1 MDEKIK
7 KIAIK
12 TEGLVKYFGTPQMTF
27 DNLREIAKKQK
38 EYFEYLGPDNFI
50 KLSIYIYSLK
60 ETKDF
65 KLAEKILNNLTF
77 CKLLMTEGNLH
88 VSQCD
93 ECEGSGELN
102 CDYCGGDDKVNCDT
116 CEQSGR
122 VTCPECDG
130 DGRQMGDGEWEDCEA
145 CDGDGEIECGDC
157 GGDGETSCGD
167 CDRGTVE
174 CGDCDGSGEIESI
187 DKVDYQSYFI
197 ANWNKDITNSCELNL
212 KQNKP
217 ALSEYTFDSLRDD
230 YITLSIDNE
239 YAPLDLIV
247 NKMYCTFYDDEPKL
261 YFDLSMQ
268 IRSFKET
275 DLRYLYK

>member
-1 MDEKIK
+1 MNDKLK
-7 KIAIK
+7 KLTSKLSELIPK
-12 TEGLVKYFGTPQMTF
+12 SETPQQVYDGLILVMQ
-27 DNLREIAKKQK
+27 KQSD
-38 EYFEYLGPDNFI
+38 YFKYLGPDNVV
-50 KLSIYIYSLK
+50 KLTLYIYS
-60 ETKDF
+60 F
-65 KLAEKILNNLTF
+65 KTTGKFNVGDTMISSLGFANVFT
-77 CKLLMTEGNLH
+77 TEGTEY
-88 VSQCD
+88 VKTCESCD
-93 ECEGSGELN
+93 GEGELDCEY
-102 CDYCGGDDKVNCDT
+102 CDRGEIT
-116 CEQSGR
+116 CERCDGTGE
-122 VTCPECDG
+122 VTCEECDG

-174 CGDCDGSGEIESI
+174 CGDCDGTGEIESI

-239 YAPLDLIV
+239 YAPLDLKV